1 MNTLRPY
8 QNEGFNLYRQPLPLY
23 CKIAEALFSGGAA
36 ITPLENPSLTYP
48 NIIEKYQLFT

>member
-23 CKIAEALFSGGAA
+23 CKIAEALFSSGAA
-36 ITPLENPSLTYP
+36 LTALEKPSLPYP
-48 NIIEKYQLFT
+48 KIIEKY